1 MQFLRAST
9 SITIR
14 IGPFVDSG
22 DGFTPEPG
30 LTINQSDIRLSK
42 NGADFAQSNNTSG
55 ATHDEN
61 GWYYLTL
68 DTTDT
73 ETRGR
78 LTVAIYVSGALPV
91 WQEYTILPASVY
103 DSLVAGTDFLQ
114 ADAVQIEGT
123 DATNQIRDAVVDDA
137 TRIDASALN
146 TLSGLAPASTLA
158 TGAAV
163 QTVDDNVDAILLDTG
178 TDGVVLA
185 NNAITD
191 AKIADGA
198 ITAAKIAAAAANK
211 IADHLLKRSMASARA
226 SSDGDGTG
234 RFPLQALAFLR
245 NRRAPSG
252 SNLNIYQED
261 DNTLDWAAA
270 VTTSASA
277 EPITEIDPS

>member
-1 MQFLRAST
+1 M
-9 SITIR
+9 
-14 IGPFVDSG
+14 
-22 DGFTPEPG
+22 
-30 LTINQSDIRLSK
+30 
-42 NGADFAQSNNTSG
+42 
-55 ATHDEN
+55 
-61 GWYYLTL
+61 
-68 DTTDT
+68 
-73 ETRGR
+73 
-78 LTVAIYVSGALPV
+78 AIYEAGALPV
-91 WQEYTILPASVY
+91 WQEYMVLPANTY
-103 DSLVAGTDFLQ
+103 NSLVGGTDYLL
-114 ADAVQIEGT
+114 ADVMQVEGQ

-146 TLSGLAPASTLA
+146 TLSGLAPGSTLA

-185 NNAITD
+185 DNAITA

-252 SNLNIYQED
+252 GDLIIYQED
-261 DNTLDWAAA
+261 DATEDWTAA
-270 VTTSASA
+270 VTTNANA